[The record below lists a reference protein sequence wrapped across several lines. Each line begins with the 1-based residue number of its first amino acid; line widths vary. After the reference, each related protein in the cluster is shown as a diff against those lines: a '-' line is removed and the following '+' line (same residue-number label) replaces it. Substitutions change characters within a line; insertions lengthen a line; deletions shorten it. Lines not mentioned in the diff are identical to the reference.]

1 MRFRKHLVRPA
12 VLAAG
17 ATLLALPASAQT
29 GFYDLDAGRP
39 VRVEDA
45 MVIDRYALEIEPVP
59 ARIERIDAGGYRY
72 LVEPHLA
79 FGVLPRTQIEI
90 GAPFEYRD
98 ASTRNQGG
106 LVGLELSGMHSF
118 NNERQHLPA
127 FALWAGVRLPV
138 GALAASGARLAAKA
152 LVTRTFSAAR
162 LHLNAEYSS
171 SSSASVC
178 QPVNG
183 GAACIPYDDGHVC
196 FRVAPVD
203 ASCATETVAPAAVAA
218 TPVVGTTRGRWAAGL
233 AADHAF
239 PLRSLLLVAGAFVQ
253 RDARRGAPL
262 DWTGEAGLRWQ
273 LGPRTTLDAGLGR
286 HFSGSDRSWS
296 VTSGFSYELS
306 LARAGGR

>member
-1 MRFRKHLVRPA
+1 MRTSRLV
-12 VLAAG
+12 
-17 ATLLALPASAQT
+17 LLALTGSALLAHSAAAQT

-45 MVIDRYALEIEPVP
+45 MVIDRYALELEPLP
-59 ARIERIDAGGYRY
+59 LRAERIDAGGYRY
-72 LVEPHLA
+72 LVEPHIA
-79 FGVLPRTQIEI
+79 FGILPRTQIEI

-98 ASTRNQGG
+98 APTRNQGG

-138 GALAASGARLAAKA
+138 GALASSSARVAFKGLM
-152 LVTRTFSAAR
+152 TRSFAVAR
-162 LHLNAEYSS
+162 LHLNAEYT
-171 SSSASVC
+171 SSSAKSVC
-178 QPVNG
+178 QPVAG
-183 GAACIPYDDGHVC
+183 GTACSPYDDGHVC
-196 FRVAPVD
+196 FRLTPID
-203 ASCATETVAPAAVAA
+203 ASCATESVASPVVAA

-239 PLRSLLLVAGAFVQ
+239 PLRSLILVAGTFIQ

-262 DWTGEAGLRWQ
+262 DWTAEAGLRWQ
-273 LGPRTTLDAGLGR
+273 LAPRTALDAGVGR

-296 VTSGFSYELS
+296 LTTGLSYELS
-306 LARAGGR
+306 VARAGGR